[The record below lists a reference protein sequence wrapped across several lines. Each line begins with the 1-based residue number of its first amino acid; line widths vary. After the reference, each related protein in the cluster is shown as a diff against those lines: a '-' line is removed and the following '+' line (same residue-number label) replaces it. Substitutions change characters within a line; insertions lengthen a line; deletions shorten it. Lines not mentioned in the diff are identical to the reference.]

1 MDVNDF
7 QEQHA
12 NKVGESMMLRELM
25 RLWWVIA
32 LVAVVATA
40 AAYVFSAIQPPKY
53 RAAATLVYT
62 GPITDSA
69 QLQLE
74 IQGVSMALADPQL
87 EPQVVHELGQP
98 LPSQG
103 SYEVS
108 PTPPASAWSA
118 GVAGGQASPKMALVT
133 VESSTATLPA
143 RLANAYANAFVDA
156 GTIAVRAGA
165 KREAKRVR
173 AQLADYTK
181 PNIQGA
187 SDYNFLASTYVT
199 LTQRLGDLEAV
210 ASAGTGGFRVFA
222 RAVPP
227 ARPFAPRPLRAA
239 LLGLLLGVFG
249 GVGLAFILRQFDT
262 RLTNGAEV
270 SALLHL
276 PVLARIPGVVSGQP
290 DLEHLVSVRDP
301 AGVEAEAYRKLRSG
315 LEYVAMSK
323 GAKALLLTSP
333 CEDEGTSITLSNVAV
348 ALARSGA
355 QVAVVDANL
364 RFPVVHAHFGIPND
378 KGVSTVVAGQ
388 TSLVGS
394 LQSVAVSSAAESHD
408 VVAGPEGALH
418 GLLRVLTSGPPVDSP
433 GEILAGQR
441 MGEVIAELRESADI
455 VLVGSSALLDAA
467 DALALASKVDGLVLL
482 VDMHACRRPALQE
495 SREVMSLL
503 PCRKLGVVLTGPS
516 RTGGRGRWSP
526 AGVTRRRR
534 GEKRVPTDL
543 PLSAETGVHE

>member
-7 QEQHA
+7 QEQHE
-12 NKVGESMMLRELM
+12 NKAGETMTLRELA

-40 AAYVFSAIQPPKY
+40 AAYVFSAIQPAKY
-53 RAAATLVYT
+53 RAEATLLYN
-62 GPITDSA
+62 GSITDPVL
-69 QLQLE
+69 LQRE
-74 IQGVSMALADPQL
+74 IQNVALGVTDRQIESRVAGI
-87 EPQVVHELGQP
+87 LGQP
-98 LPSQG
+98 LPSRGSFNVSSTQG
-103 SYEVS
+103 APAGSVGVEVS
-108 PTPPASAWSA
+108 TNL
-118 GVAGGQASPKMALVT
+118 ALVT
-133 VESSTATLPA
+133 VESSTASLSA
-143 RLANAYANAFVDA
+143 RLANAYADA
-156 GTIAVRAGA
+156 IVGIRMDAVRSGA
-165 KREAKRVR
+165 KKEAKRIR

-187 SDYNFLASTYVT
+187 SDYNFLASTYVA
-199 LTQRLGDLEAV
+199 LTQRLSDLEVV
-210 ASAGTGGFRVFA
+210 ASAGTGGFRVVA

-227 ARPFAPRPLRAA
+227 ARPFAPRPARATV
-239 LLGLLLGVFG
+239 LGLVLGLFA

-276 PVLARIPGVVSGQP
+276 PVLARIPRVVSGQP

-301 AGVEAEAYRKLRSG
+301 AGIEAEAYRRLRSG

-503 PCRKLGVVLTGPS
+503 PCQKLGVVLTGSP
-516 RTGGRGRWSP
+516 RTGGRRRWNS
-526 AGVTRRRR
+526 ASVVTRRWR
-534 GEKRVPTDL
+534 GEKHVPSAL
-543 PLSAETGVHE
+543 PLSPETGAEQ

>member
-7 QEQHA
+7 QEQHE
-12 NKVGESMMLRELM
+12 NKAGETMTLRELA

-40 AAYVFSAIQPPKY
+40 AAYVFSAIQPAKY
-53 RAAATLVYT
+53 RAEATLLYN
-62 GPITDSA
+62 GSITDPVL
-69 QLQLE
+69 LQRE
-74 IQGVSMALADPQL
+74 IQNVALGVTDRQIESRVAGI
-87 EPQVVHELGQP
+87 LGQP
-98 LPSQG
+98 LPSRGSFNVSSTQG
-103 SYEVS
+103 APAGSVGVEVS
-108 PTPPASAWSA
+108 TNL
-118 GVAGGQASPKMALVT
+118 ALVT
-133 VESSTATLPA
+133 VESSTASLSA
-143 RLANAYANAFVDA
+143 RLANAYADAFVA
-156 GTIAVRAGA
+156 RGTHATRSVA
-165 KREAKRVR
+165 KVEAKRIR
-173 AQLADYTK
+173 AQLAGFTK
-181 PNIQGA
+181 PNIQGSA
-187 SDYNFLASTYVT
+187 DYTFLASTYVA
-199 LTQRLGDLEAV
+199 LTQRLSVLELV
-210 ASAGTGGFRVFA
+210 ASTGTGGFRVFA
-222 RAVPP
+222 QAVPP
-227 ARPFAPRPLRAA
+227 ARPFAPRPARAA
-239 LLGLLLGVFG
+239 VLGLALAVFG
-249 GVGLAFILRQFDT
+249 GVGLAFLLGQLDT
-262 RLTNGAEV
+262 RLTSANDV

-276 PVLARIPGVVSGQP
+276 PVLARLPRVVSEQP

-503 PCRKLGVVLTGPS
+503 PCQKLGVVLTGSP
-516 RTGGRGRWSP
+516 RTGGRRRWNS
-526 AGVTRRRR
+526 ASVVTRRWR
-534 GEKRVPTDL
+534 GEKHVPSAL
-543 PLSAETGVHE
+543 PLSPETGAEQ

>member
-7 QEQHA
+7 QEQHE
-12 NKVGESMMLRELM
+12 NKAGETMTLRELA

-40 AAYVFSAIQPPKY
+40 AAYVFSAIQPAKY
-53 RAAATLVYT
+53 SAEATLLYT
-62 GPITDSA
+62 GDPALLQTAIQSVSTGVTD
-69 QLQLE
+69 QQLE
-74 IQGVSMALADPQL
+74 ARVAEM
-87 EPQVVHELGQP
+87 LGRP
-98 LPSQG
+98 LPSRDSFNVSSTPGAPPVG
-103 SYEVS
+103 SV
-108 PTPPASAWSA
+108 
-118 GVAGGQASPKMALVT
+118 GVAAGQVSTNLALVT
-133 VESSTATLPA
+133 VESSTALLSA
-143 RLANAYANAFVDA
+143 RLANAYADAFVA
-156 GTIAVRAGA
+156 RGTEGVRSAA
-165 KREAKRVR
+165 KKEAKRIR

-181 PNIQGA
+181 PSIQGS
-187 SDYNFLASTYVT
+187 SDYNFLASTYVA
-199 LTQRLGDLEAV
+199 LTQRLSDLEVV
-210 ASAGTGGFRVFA
+210 ASGGTGGFRVFV

-227 ARPFAPRPLRAA
+227 ARPFAPRPARATV
-239 LLGLLLGVFG
+239 LGLVLGVFG
-249 GVGLAFILRQFDT
+249 GVGLALLLRQFDT
-262 RLTNGAEV
+262 RLTSGDEV

-276 PVLARIPGVVSGQP
+276 PVLARIPRVVSGQP

-394 LQSVAVSSAAESHD
+394 LQSVAVSSSAESPAA
-408 VVAGPEGALH
+408 VGEPEGALH

-503 PCRKLGVVLTGPS
+503 PCQKLGVVLTGFP
-516 RTGGRGRWSP
+516 RTGGRRRWNS
-526 AGVTRRRR
+526 ASVVTRRWR
-534 GEKRVPTDL
+534 GEKHVPSAL
-543 PLSAETGVHE
+543 PLSPETGAEQ